1 MMLDNPNTGYHLP
14 ATAAPPTLDFS
25 QQVDRGSRDLDPRQ
39 LWKVIWRRRK
49 LLLAIWASFFVAVAI
64 VTLLTPKKYT
74 TAVKLISGGSKA
86 GSPTATNDASTN
98 LPVLNALLAATGQ
111 QSSETYAELLMQ
123 SPVST
128 QVIKNL
134 NLDMTVEQLMTHI
147 LVRPVTNT
155 AILTLAVSW
164 KDPVMSARIANEYA
178 GVFIEHERDLVGS
191 QADAAIAFL
200 QHDMP
205 DAEAHM
211 RAAQAALEAYQEQTG
226 ITDLTTQTQSDL
238 GNVAAL
244 ESKREAAESDAR
256 QYAAQLEAVEEQL
269 GSTPQ
274 TVVGQQSITANPVA
288 GSLQSQVQTLTL
300 QLNTARK
307 QYTDDYPTVIQL
319 KSQLAEAKRELAAVP
334 HTVLSG
340 TENIQNPVY
349 QSLTQTAAT
358 LQGQVAAAQAQAQT
372 IGQQIAQAQP
382 RLQQLPS
389 EARRI
394 VDLQRSAKSAEGV
407 YLALQQKYQDAVISK
422 TTALSDVS
430 ITQLADPNVYTKT
443 PNLSFNLLLGFV
455 VGLILAVTTVFVT
468 EFFDDRFRTEEDVK
482 ERLGLSVLT
491 TIPRVEALA
500 DHDDWLKPLA
510 VEAFYQLVA
519 SLRYTSSRPPRTI
532 AFTSADQGDG
542 KSTIALNAAISMG
555 QMKSRVLIIDADLR
569 RPSMHEKLH
578 IANDRGLSDVLVG
591 VSQFDDAVRPTEHAG
606 VSVMT
611 SGRSAPNPVALL
623 QSNAFDALLKRATEK
638 YDYVIVDCPALRPVV
653 DSIVLAIKAEGTV
666 LVVSAATSEGRSVRL
681 AIDKLRAV
689 GNINLLG
696 VVLNRTRPDRRESSS
711 YYLGAGQ
718 SIPLPPES
726 LQ

>member
-14 ATAAPPTLDFS
+14 ATAAPPSLDFS

-74 TAVKLISGGSKA
+74 TSVKLISGGSKA

-134 NLDMTVEQLMTHI
+134 NLNLTVTQLMSHI

-155 AILTLAVSW
+155 AILTLSVSW

-191 QADAAIAFL
+191 QADSAIAFL

-238 GNVAAL
+238 GDVAAL
-244 ESKREAAESDAR
+244 ESKRQAAESDAR

-274 TVVGQQSITANPVA
+274 TVVGQQNITANPVA

-307 QYTDDYPTVIQL
+307 QYTDDYPAVIAL
-319 KSQLAEAKRELAAVP
+319 KSQLAEAKRELAAAP
-334 HTVLSG
+334 RSVLAG
-340 TENIQNPVY
+340 TENVQNPVY

-455 VGLILAVTTVFVT
+455 VGLILAVTSVFVT

-491 TIPRVEALA
+491 TIPRVEALT

-623 QSNAFDALLKRATEK
+623 QSNAFDALLRRATEK
-638 YDYVIVDCPALRPVV
+638 YDYVIIDCPALRPVV
-653 DSIVLAIKAEGTV
+653 DSIVLAIKVEGTV

-718 SIPLPPES
+718 SIPLPPEG
-726 LQ
+726 LA

>member
-14 ATAAPPTLDFS
+14 ATAAPPSLDFS
-25 QQVDRGSRDLDPRQ
+25 QQVDRSSRDLDPRQ

-134 NLDMTVEQLMTHI
+134 NLNMTVAQLMTHV

-155 AILTLAVSW
+155 AILTLSVTW

-191 QADAAIAFL
+191 QADSAIAFL

-274 TVVGQQSITANPVA
+274 TVVGQQNITANPVA
-288 GSLQSQVQTLTL
+288 GSLQAQVQTLTL

-307 QYTDDYPTVIQL
+307 QYTDDYPAVIAL
-319 KSQLAEAKRELAAVP
+319 KSQLAEAKRELASAP
-334 HTVLSG
+334 RSVLAG
-340 TENIQNPVY
+340 TENVQNPVY

-372 IGQQIAQAQP
+372 IAQQIAQAQP

-491 TIPRVEALA
+491 TIPRVEALTG
-500 DHDDWLKPLA
+500 HDDWLKPLA

-578 IANDRGLSDVLVG
+578 IANERGLSDVLVG
-591 VSQFDDAVRPTEHAG
+591 ISQFDDAVRPTEHAG

-726 LQ
+726 LA

>member
-14 ATAAPPTLDFS
+14 ATAAPATLDFS
-25 QQVDRGSRDLDPRQ
+25 QQVDRSSRDLDPRQ

-64 VTLLTPKKYT
+64 VTLVTPKKYT
-74 TAVKLISGGSKA
+74 TAVKLISGGSKE

-134 NLDMTVEQLMTHI
+134 NLDMTVAQLMTHV

-155 AILTLAVSW
+155 AILTLSVSW

-178 GVFIEHERDLVGS
+178 GVFIEHERELVGS
-191 QADAAIAFL
+191 QADSAIAFL

-244 ESKREAAESDAR
+244 ESKRQAAESDAR

-269 GSTPQ
+269 GSTAQ

-300 QLNTARK
+300 QLNTARR
-307 QYTDDYPTVIQL
+307 QYTDDYPAVIAL
-319 KSQLAEAKRELAAVP
+319 KSQLAEAKRELAAAP
-334 HTVLSG
+334 RSVLSG
-340 TENIQNPVY
+340 TENVQNPVY

-358 LQGQVAAAQAQAQT
+358 LQGQVAAAQAQAQA
-372 IGQQIAQAQP
+372 IGQQIAQEQP

-430 ITQLADPNVYTKT
+430 ITQLADPNVYTQT

-666 LVVSAATSEGRSVRL
+666 LVVSAATSEGRSVRI

-726 LQ
+726 LA